1 MPIKINV
8 KKSINDAAIKNYVLF
23 SNEDFK
29 INSLNR
35 LSISR
40 FSSNI
45 GKTIDFNKSKKKEIL
60 IFNLNPTQK
69 IILVKLKNNMSPLSN
84 EKKGAE
90 FFDFIKSNSI
100 FNSTFL
106 ESNFSDILKKNKNF
120 IDEFFHGVK
129 LKSYTFNKYKTKKD
143 SENYEI
149 NILFKSKNLNYN
161 KDKRFESLIDGIT
174 YTKDLVSEP
183 GNILH
188 PDEYAKR
195 LNALRKYGLKV
206 SVYDQKKLK
215 KLGMN
220 AILGVGQGSIR
231 GSYLVTLE
239 WKGAKSNKRPLGF
252 VGKGVCFDT
261 GGISLKP
268 AKFMEDMTYDMAGS
282 AVVVGLMK
290 NLAKRK
296 AKINAVGVVGL
307 VENMPGGRR

>member
-29 INSLNR
+29 INSLNK

-45 GKTIDFNKSKKKEIL
+45 GKTIDSNKSKKKEIL

-69 IILVKLKNNMSPLSN
+69 IILVKLKNNTSSFSN

-143 SENYEI
+143 LENYEI
-149 NILFKSKNLNYN
+149 NILFKSKNLNYK
-161 KDKRFESLIDGIT
+161 KDKRF
-174 YTKDLVSEP
+174 
-183 GNILH
+183 
-188 PDEYAKR
+188 
-195 LNALRKYGLKV
+195 
-206 SVYDQKKLK
+206 
-215 KLGMN
+215 
-220 AILGVGQGSIR
+220 
-231 GSYLVTLE
+231 
-239 WKGAKSNKRPLGF
+239 
-252 VGKGVCFDT
+252 
-261 GGISLKP
+261 
-268 AKFMEDMTYDMAGS
+268 
-282 AVVVGLMK
+282 
-290 NLAKRK
+290 
-296 AKINAVGVVGL
+296 
-307 VENMPGGRR
+307 